1 MLMEVAKGLGP
12 LCEKVVF
19 VGGSTVG
26 LYLSDP
32 AASKIRP
39 TDDVDC
45 VIELVTRDGYYKLEE
60 QLRGLGFSHAM
71 EEGAPVCRWHYKGL
85 KVDIMPTEGKI
96 LNFKN
101 KWYQDGYANSEDIQ
115 LQSDQSIRIFNLV
128 YFLASKIE
136 AFLDRGNGDFLASP
150 DMEDIIAVLDGV
162 LDIED
167 KILKAPGKVKL
178 YLKRKFS
185 SFLSDERFLE
195 SLEGNI
201 VSPSG
206 SSGRVERVKIILGKI
221 IKDK

>member
-1 MLMEVAKGLGP
+1 
-12 LCEKVVF
+12 
-19 VGGSTVG
+19 
-26 LYLSDP
+26 
-32 AASKIRP
+32 
-39 TDDVDC
+39 
-45 VIELVTRDGYYKLEE
+45 
-60 QLRGLGFSHAM
+60 
-71 EEGAPVCRWHYKGL
+71 
-85 KVDIMPTEGKI
+85 MPTEGKI